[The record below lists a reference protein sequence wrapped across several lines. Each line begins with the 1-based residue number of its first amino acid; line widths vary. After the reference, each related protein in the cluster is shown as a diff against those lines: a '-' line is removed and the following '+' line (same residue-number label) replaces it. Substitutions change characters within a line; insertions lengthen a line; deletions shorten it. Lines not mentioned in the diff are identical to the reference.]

1 MLKIYSP
8 QISKRVLLTLWPC
21 CTIHHQNLFIL
32 YSLTNYSFPPTFSL
46 WQPSFYPFWI
56 QLHFFFFF
64 LYPHCP
70 AFLKFPHISGLSV
83 SKSCLFVT
91 PWTEAHQ
98 TSLSLSISWS
108 LPKFMSIASVTP
120 INHFILCCPLSPSAV
135 NLSQHQGLFQWV
147 GCLYQVSQVL
157 EFQLQHLFFQWIFK
171 VDFL

>member
-1 MLKIYSP
+1 MAMLHNTSSEFIHLVLFDKLLISP
-8 QISKRVLLTLWPC
+8 
-21 CTIHHQNLFIL
+21 NLQPLAAIIL
-32 YSLTNYSFPPTFSL
+32 PFLNSTSL
-46 WQPSFYPFWI
+46 
-56 QLHFFFFF
+56 FFF

-120 INHFILCCPLSPSAV
+120 INYFILCCPLSPSAV
-135 NLSQHQGLFQWV
+135 NLSQHQGLFQ
-147 GCLYQVSQVL
+147 
-157 EFQLQHLFFQWIFK
+157 
-171 VDFL
+171 